1 MDSPYLYYL
10 GLDLGQARDYSAL
23 AIIEEQL
30 YVAEAWA
37 NEVLHQQDY
46 DKGLS
51 SGWVSPAA
59 ITPHQAKLAL
69 RLSDEYGRPAEV
81 PLAVRHLERF
91 ELGTKYT
98 DVVESVGALVRSEP
112 LRLMPAV
119 LLVDKTGVGA
129 AILDAF
135 THARIGAVA
144 ITLHGGSSVTRD
156 PQRAGF
162 RVPKRDLITVT
173 QVLLQNGRLRVASGL
188 PEAET
193 LKKELLN
200 FRVKIDPKTAHD
212 SYEHWRESD
221 HDDLVLAVSMAAWF
235 RQWWNRHMAEQLHN
249 GSNGHVEQISPEEGR
264 ELFERQAQRYLK
276 MTGLEFLEAWD
287 AKQFG
292 DPDDSP
298 EVMRVAMLIPL
309 VR

>member
-1 MDSPYLYYL
+1 MDNPYLYYL

-23 AIIEEQL
+23 ALIEEQL
-30 YVAEAWA
+30 YIGAAWA
-37 NEVLHQQDY
+37 NEVLYQQDY

-51 SGWVSPAA
+51 AGWVSPAA
-59 ITPHQAKLAL
+59 LTPYHAGLAL
-69 RLSDEYGRPAEV
+69 RLSERYGRPAEP

-98 DVVESVGALVRSEP
+98 DVVQKVAEVMRSEP
-112 LRLMPAV
+112 LRHMPGV

-129 AILDAF
+129 AVLDSF
-135 THARIGAVA
+135 THARIGPVA

-173 QVLLQNGRLRVASGL
+173 QVLLQNGRLRVAAGL

-212 SYEHWRESD
+212 SYEHWRESE

-235 RQWWNRHMAEQLHN
+235 RQYWNRYMD
-249 GSNGHVEQISPEEGR
+249 
-264 ELFERQAQRYLK
+264 
-276 MTGLEFLEAWD
+276 TGLARRLRQTS
-287 AKQFG
+287 KMMG
-292 DPDDSP
+292 VS
-298 EVMRVAMLIPL
+298 AM
-309 VR
+309 

>member
-1 MDSPYLYYL
+1 MDNPHLYYL

-23 AIIEEQL
+23 AILEEQL
-30 YVAEAWA
+30 YVGDAWA

-51 SGWVSPAA
+51 AGWVSPAA
-59 ITPHQAKLAL
+59 ITPYQAGLAL
-69 RLSDEYGRPAEV
+69 RLSGENGRPAEV

-98 DVVESVGALVRSEP
+98 TVVDSVAPRVRSEP
-112 LRLMPAV
+112 LRRMPAV

-129 AILDAF
+129 AVLDSF

-144 ITLHGGSSVTRD
+144 ITLHGGSSVARD
-156 PQRAGF
+156 SQRAGF
-162 RVPKRDLITVT
+162 RVPKRDLVTVT
-173 QVLLQNGRLRVASGL
+173 QVLLQNGRLRVAAEL

-193 LKKELLN
+193 LKRELLN

-212 SYEHWRESD
+212 SYEHWREAE

-235 RQWWNRHMAEQLHN
+235 RQYWNRHLDA
-249 GSNGHVEQISPEEGR
+249 
-264 ELFERQAQRYLK
+264 
-276 MTGLEFLEAWD
+276 GL
-287 AKQFG
+287 
-292 DPDDSP
+292 PDRLRRTNA
-298 EVMRVAMLIPL
+298 VMGVGAM
-309 VR
+309 

>member
-1 MDSPYLYYL
+1 MDSPHLYYL

-30 YVAEAWA
+30 YVGEAWA
-37 NEVLHQQDY
+37 NEALHQQDY

-51 SGWVSPAA
+51 AGWISPAA
-59 ITPHQAKLAL
+59 LTPHQAGLAL
-69 RLSDEYGRPAEV
+69 RLSGEYGRPAEV
-81 PLAVRHLERF
+81 PLAVRHLQRF

-98 DVVESVGALVRSEP
+98 DVVDSVATLVRSEP
-112 LRLMPAV
+112 LRRLPAV

-129 AILDAF
+129 AVLDSF

-162 RVPKRDLITVT
+162 RVPKRDLVTVT

-212 SYEHWRESD
+212 SYEHWRDSD

-235 RQWWNRHMAEQLHN
+235 RQYWNRQLDASLP
-249 GSNGHVEQISPEEGR
+249 GRLRRTR
-264 ELFERQAQRYLK
+264 EL
-276 MTGLEFLEAWD
+276 MGV
-287 AKQFG
+287 G
-292 DPDDSP
+292 
-298 EVMRVAMLIPL
+298 AM
-309 VR
+309 

>member
-30 YVAEAWA
+30 YVGEAWA
-37 NEVLHQQDY
+37 DEILHQQDY
-46 DKGLS
+46 EKGLAP
-51 SGWVSPAA
+51 GWVSPAA
-59 ITPHQAKLAL
+59 ISPYQAGLAL
-69 RLSDEYGRPAEV
+69 RLSGQYGRPAEV

-98 DVVESVGALVRSEP
+98 DVVQKVAEVVRAEP
-112 LRLMPAV
+112 LRQMPAV

-129 AILDAF
+129 AVLDSF
-135 THARIGAVA
+135 THARIGATA

-162 RVPKRDLITVT
+162 RVPKRDLVTVT
-173 QVLLQNGRLRVASGL
+173 QVLLQNGRLRVAAGL

-193 LKKELLN
+193 LKRELLN

-212 SYEHWRESD
+212 SYEHWRESE

-235 RQWWNRHMAEQLHN
+235 RQYWNRHVDAGLPN
-249 GSNGHVEQISPEEGR
+249 RLKRS
-264 ELFERQAQRYLK
+264 QAL
-276 MTGLEFLEAWD
+276 M
-287 AKQFG
+287 
-292 DPDDSP
+292 
-298 EVMRVAMLIPL
+298 EVGTM
-309 VR
+309 

>member
-1 MDSPYLYYL
+1 VDSSYLYYL
-10 GLDLGQARDYSAL
+10 GLDLGQSRDYSAL

-30 YVAEAWA
+30 YVGEAWA

-51 SGWVSPAA
+51 AGWVSPAA
-59 ITPHQAKLAL
+59 ITPYQAGLAL

-81 PLAVRHLERF
+81 PLAVRHLQRF

-98 DVVESVGALVRSEP
+98 DVVQKVAEVVRSEP
-112 LRLMPAV
+112 LRRMLAV

-129 AILDAF
+129 AVLDSF

-144 ITLHGGSSVTRD
+144 ITLHGGSSVTRG
-156 PQRAGF
+156 PQRVGF
-162 RVPKRDLITVT
+162 RVPKRDLVTVT

-188 PEAET
+188 PEAEI

-200 FRVKIDPKTAHD
+200 FRMKIDPKTAHD
-212 SYEHWRESD
+212 SYEHWRESE

-235 RQWWNRHMAEQLHN
+235 RQYWNRHLDA
-249 GSNGHVEQISPEEGR
+249 
-264 ELFERQAQRYLK
+264 
-276 MTGLEFLEAWD
+276 GL
-287 AKQFG
+287 
-292 DPDDSP
+292 PD
-298 EVMRVAMLIPL
+298 RLRRTRAMMG
-309 VR
+309 VGAM

>member
-1 MDSPYLYYL
+1 MDNRYLYYL

-30 YVAEAWA
+30 YVGEAWA
-37 NEVLHQQDY
+37 NEILFQEDY

-51 SGWVSPAA
+51 AGWISPAA
-59 ITPHQAKLAL
+59 LMPYRAGTAL
-69 RLSDEYGRPAEV
+69 GLSERYGCPAEV

-98 DVVESVGALVRSEP
+98 DMVDRVAALVRSDP
-112 LRLMPAV
+112 LHHMPAI

-129 AILDAF
+129 SVLDSF
-135 THARIGAVA
+135 THAGIGATA

-156 PQRAGF
+156 PQRVGF

-200 FRVKIDPKTAHD
+200 FRVKIDPRTSHD
-212 SYEHWRESD
+212 SYEHWRESE

-235 RQWWNRHMAEQLHN
+235 RQWWNRHIDPAHARRL
-249 GSNGHVEQISPEEGR
+249 
-264 ELFERQAQRYLK
+264 RQTNA
-276 MTGLEFLEAWD
+276 
-287 AKQFG
+287 
-292 DPDDSP
+292 
-298 EVMRVAMLIPL
+298 VMGVSAM
-309 VR
+309 

>member
-10 GLDLGQARDYSAL
+10 GLDLGQSRDYSAL

-30 YVAEAWA
+30 YVGEAWA

-46 DKGLS
+46 DNGLS
-51 SGWVSPAA
+51 PGWVSPAA
-59 ITPHQAKLAL
+59 LTPHQARLAL
-69 RLSDEYGRPAEV
+69 ALCSRFGRPAEV

-98 DVVESVGALVRSEP
+98 DVVDSVAARVRSEH
-112 LRLMPAV
+112 LRRMPAI

-129 AILDAF
+129 AVLDSF
-135 THARIGAVA
+135 THARIGATA
-144 ITLHGGSSVTRD
+144 ITLHGGSSVTPD

-200 FRVKIDPKTAHD
+200 FRVKVDPKTAHD
-212 SYEHWRESD
+212 SYEHWRESE

-235 RQWWNRHMAEQLHN
+235 RQYWNRH
-249 GSNGHVEQISPEEGR
+249 VD
-264 ELFERQAQRYLK
+264 
-276 MTGLEFLEAWD
+276 TGLARRL
-287 AKQFG
+287 
-292 DPDDSP
+292 
-298 EVMRVAMLIPL
+298 RRTNAMMG
-309 VR
+309 VSAM

>member
-1 MDSPYLYYL
+1 VDSPYLYYL

-23 AIIEEQL
+23 AIIEEQI
-30 YVAEAWA
+30 YVGEAWA

-46 DKGLS
+46 EKGLS
-51 SGWVSPAA
+51 AGWVSPAA
-59 ITPHQAKLAL
+59 ITPYQAALAY
-69 RLSDEYGRPAEV
+69 RLSDGYGRPAEV
-81 PLAVRHLERF
+81 PLSVRHLERF

-98 DVVESVGALVRSEP
+98 DVVEQVARVARSEP
-112 LRLMPAV
+112 LRHMPAI

-129 AILDAF
+129 AVLDSF
-135 THARIGAVA
+135 THARIGATA

-156 PQRAGF
+156 PQRAGY

-212 SYEHWRESD
+212 SYEHWRESE

-235 RQWWNRHMAEQLHN
+235 RQYWNRHLDAGL
-249 GSNGHVEQISPEEGR
+249 PDR
-264 ELFERQAQRYLK
+264 LK
-276 MTGLEFLEAWD
+276 RT
-287 AKQFG
+287 
-292 DPDDSP
+292 
-298 EVMRVAMLIPL
+298 RAMMG
-309 VR
+309 VGAM

>member
-1 MDSPYLYYL
+1 MDNPHLYYL

-23 AIIEEQL
+23 AILEEQL
-30 YVAEAWA
+30 YVGDAWA

-51 SGWVSPAA
+51 AGWVSPAA
-59 ITPHQAKLAL
+59 ITPYQAGLAL
-69 RLSDEYGRPAEV
+69 RLSGENGRPAEV

-98 DVVESVGALVRSEP
+98 TVVDSVAPRVRSEP
-112 LRLMPAV
+112 LRRMPAV

-129 AILDAF
+129 AVLDSF

-144 ITLHGGSSVTRD
+144 ITLHGGSSVARD

-162 RVPKRDLITVT
+162 RVPKRDLVTVT
-173 QVLLQNGRLRVASGL
+173 QVLLQNGRLRVAAEL

-193 LKKELLN
+193 LKRELLN

-212 SYEHWRESD
+212 SYEHWREAE

-235 RQWWNRHMAEQLHN
+235 RQYWNRHLDA
-249 GSNGHVEQISPEEGR
+249 
-264 ELFERQAQRYLK
+264 
-276 MTGLEFLEAWD
+276 GL
-287 AKQFG
+287 
-292 DPDDSP
+292 PDRLRRTNA
-298 EVMRVAMLIPL
+298 VMGVGAM
-309 VR
+309 

>member
-1 MDSPYLYYL
+1 MDNLYLYYL

-23 AIIEEQL
+23 AIIEEQI
-30 YVAEAWA
+30 YIGGAWA
-37 NEVLHQQDY
+37 NEVLYQDHY

-51 SGWVSPAA
+51 AGWVSPA
-59 ITPHQAKLAL
+59 TLSPHQAELAL

-98 DVVESVGALVRSEP
+98 DVVEGVASLVRSEP
-112 LRLMPAV
+112 LRYMPAV

-129 AILDAF
+129 AVLDSF
-135 THARIGAVA
+135 TQAGLGTVA

-156 PQRAGF
+156 PQRAGY

-200 FRVKIDPKTAHD
+200 FKVKIDPRTAHD
-212 SYEHWRESD
+212 SYEHWRENE

-235 RQWWNRHMAEQLHN
+235 RQHWNRYTD
-249 GSNGHVEQISPEEGR
+249 P
-264 ELFERQAQRYLK
+264 
-276 MTGLEFLEAWD
+276 GLARRLRRTSAIM
-287 AKQFG
+287 G
-292 DPDDSP
+292 
-298 EVMRVAMLIPL
+298 VGAM
-309 VR
+309 